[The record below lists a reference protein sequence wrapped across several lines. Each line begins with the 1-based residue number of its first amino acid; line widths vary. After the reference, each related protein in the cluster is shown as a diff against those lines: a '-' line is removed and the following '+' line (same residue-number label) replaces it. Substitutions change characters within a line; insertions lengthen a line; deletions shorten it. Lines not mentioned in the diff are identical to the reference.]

1 MLADKCQREER
12 KMGCM
17 GWHVPRIIR
26 RVKGTWCF
34 WFIYVKRGWMKV
46 LYVYLLLK
54 SGRRK
59 RIIKGDVDV
68 LPP

>member
-1 MLADKCQREER
+1 
-12 KMGCM
+12 MGCM

-46 LYVYLLLK
+46 LLL
-54 SGRRK
+54 
-59 RIIKGDVDV
+59 VFFN
-68 LPP
+68 